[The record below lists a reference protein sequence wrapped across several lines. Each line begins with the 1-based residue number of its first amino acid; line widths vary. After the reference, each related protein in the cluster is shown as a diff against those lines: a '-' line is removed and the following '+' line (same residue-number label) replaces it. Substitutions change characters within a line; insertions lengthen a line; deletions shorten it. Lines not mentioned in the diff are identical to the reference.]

1 MPMYEDPLE
10 EKIDELISLI
20 RVLDTK
26 IGFLSDDVEQIKED
40 LIQIKFLVEEPAAA
54 EAVANTEED
63 EKRWKVERF

>member
-10 EKIDELISLI
+10 EKINELISLI